1 MFTRLKI
8 KPRVQGDLRA
18 MTVHAVTVYAGQIAI
33 MGFGV
38 TDTIVAGR
46 HSELSLAALSIA
58 SAVFITVFVSLMGL
72 VTALLPIWAEMHGA
86 RRPRDI
92 GPSIRQTLYVCALA
106 SAVGMVVLFHPAPI
120 FRWTEIPEPLQPMVR
135 SYLAVIGWSLPAALL
150 FRVYSTLNQ
159 SIGKPQLV
167 SWLQV
172 AALVVKIPLSVAL
185 TFGMAGLP
193 EMGIVGCAWATFI
206 VNFFLL
212 GLGLLLLATQ
222 RLYLPLQL
230 WRPLELPNRRVLAE
244 FARLGV
250 PAALTILVEIT
261 SFTLMALF
269 IARLGTTSAAAH
281 QIAANVTAVLFMTP
295 LSLAVAASAR
305 VGFWRGAG
313 DEARARAV
321 ALQAFR
327 VSLVLGLLL
336 AGLLFSWRRRIVGVY
351 TGDVGVALMAVHL
364 LAWIAVFHVA
374 DSVQTVAIFVL
385 RCYRVTIAPM
395 IIYCL
400 LLWGVGLAGGYTLA
414 YRGLGPWVAQY
425 SPVAFWQAASA
436 GLILTAVVVHL
447 LLRWASWRVSSR
459 ATIPAAAVNSA

>member
-1 MFTRLKI
+1 M
-8 KPRVQGDLRA
+8 A
-18 MTVHAVTVYAGQIAI
+18 VHAITVYAGQIAI

-86 RRPRDI
+86 RRPQDI

-106 SAVGMVVLFHPAPI
+106 SAVGMVVLFSPAPI
-120 FRWTEIPEPLQPMVR
+120 FRWTEVPAEFRPVVG

-150 FRVYSTLNQ
+150 FRAYSTLNQ
-159 SIGKPQLV
+159 AIGKPHLV

-172 AALVVKIPLSVAL
+172 AALVVKVPLSVAL
-185 TFGMAGLP
+185 TFGLVGLP
-193 EMGIVGCAWATFI
+193 ELGVVGCAWATFI
-206 VNFFLL
+206 VNVFLL
-212 GLGLLLLATQ
+212 ALALVLLRTQ
-222 RLYLPLQL
+222 RLYLPLGL
-230 WRPLELPNRRVLAE
+230 WRRPERPNWRVLAE

-250 PAALTILVEIT
+250 PAALTILIEIT

-281 QIAANVTAVLFMTP
+281 QIAANVAAVLYMTP

-305 VGFWRGAG
+305 VGYWRGAG
-313 DEARARAV
+313 DEVRARAV

-327 VSLVLGLLL
+327 VSLGLSLLL
-336 AGLLFSWRRRIVGVY
+336 AGCMFFLRGHVVAVY
-351 TGDVGVALMAVHL
+351 TADVGVALMAAQL
-364 LAWIAVFHVA
+364 LPWIALFHVA

-385 RCYRVTIAPM
+385 RCYRVTVAPM
-395 IIYCL
+395 VIYCV

-414 YRGLGPWVAQY
+414 YHGLGRWAAQY
-425 SPVAFWQAASA
+425 SPTAFWQAAA
-436 GLILTAVVVHL
+436 LGLLLTAAVVHL
-447 LLRWASWRVSSR
+447 LLRWASWRIVRR
-459 ATIPAAAVNSA
+459 AAPAAPVAA

>member
-1 MFTRLKI
+1 M
-8 KPRVQGDLRA
+8 A
-18 MTVHAVTVYAGQIAI
+18 VHAVTVYAGQIAI

-72 VTALLPIWAEMHGA
+72 LTALLPIWAEMHGA
-86 RRPRDI
+86 RRAQDI
-92 GPSIRQTLYVCALA
+92 GPSVRQALYVCVLA
-106 SAVGMVVLFHPAPI
+106 SVVGMAALFSPAPI
-120 FRWTEIPEPLQPMVR
+120 FRWTEIPSELQPVVA

-159 SIGKPQLV
+159 ALGKPQLV

-172 AALVVKIPLSVAL
+172 AALGVKLPLSIVL
-185 TFGMAGLP
+185 TFGWMGLP
-193 EMGIVGCAWATFI
+193 ELGVVGCAWATFI

-212 GLGLLLLATQ
+212 ALAWVLLRTQ

-230 WRPLELPNRRVLAE
+230 WRWPERPERRVLAE

-281 QIAANVTAVLFMTP
+281 QIAANVTAVLYMTP

-305 VGFWRGAG
+305 VGYWRGAG

-327 VSLVLGLLL
+327 VSLGLSLLL
-336 AGLLFSWRRRIVGVY
+336 AGLLLVLRRHIVGVY
-351 TGDVGVALMAVHL
+351 TTDVGVALVAAHL
-364 LAWIAVFHVA
+364 LAWIALFHVA

-385 RCYRVTIAPM
+385 RCYRVTLVPM
-395 IIYCL
+395 LVYCL
-400 LLWGVGLAGGYTLA
+400 LLWGVGLAGGYVLA
-414 YRGLGPWVAQY
+414 YRGLGRWAAQH
-425 SPVAFWQAASA
+425 SPTAFWQAATV
-436 GLILTAVVVHL
+436 GLALTAVAVHL
-447 LLRWASWRVSSR
+447 LLRWTSARVARR
-459 ATIPAAAVNSA
+459 ATGAALARLR

>member
-1 MFTRLKI
+1 MLFKPKL
-8 KPRVQGDLRA
+8 KPRTQGDLRA
-18 MTVHAVTVYAGQIAI
+18 MGVHAITVYAGQIAI

-86 RRPRDI
+86 RRPEAI
-92 GPSIRQTLYVCALA
+92 GPSIRQTLYICTGA
-106 SAVGMVVLFHPAPI
+106 SAVGMLVLFNPAPI
-120 FRWTEIPEPLQPMVR
+120 FRWTEIPQDLQPVVA

-172 AALVVKIPLSVAL
+172 AALVVKAPLSVAF
-185 TFGMAGLP
+185 TFGLAGLP
-193 EMGIVGCAWATFI
+193 ELGIVGCAWATFI

-212 GLGLLLLATQ
+212 GLALVLLLTQ
-222 RLYLPLQL
+222 RLYVPLQL
-230 WRPLELPNRRVLAE
+230 WRRLEAPNRRVLGE
-244 FARLGV
+244 FSRLGV

-305 VGFWRGAG
+305 VGYWRGAG

-327 VSLVLGLLL
+327 VSLLLGLSL
-336 AGLLFSWRRRIVGVY
+336 AGLLFVLRHRIVGVY
-351 TGDVGVALMAVHL
+351 TADVGVALMAAHL
-364 LAWIAVFHVA
+364 LAWIAFFHVA

-385 RCYRVTIAPM
+385 RCYRVTMAPM
-395 IIYCL
+395 VVYCL
-400 LLWGVGLAGGYTLA
+400 LLWGVGLGGGYALA
-414 YRGLGPWVAQY
+414 YRGVGPWPARF
-425 SPVAFWQAASA
+425 SPVAFWQAAA
-436 GLILTAVVVHL
+436 VGLTLTAIVVHL
-447 LLRWASWRVSSR
+447 LLRWASQRKVATGGMPAVPAR
-459 ATIPAAAVNSA
+459 A